1 MAPALICA
9 SVEVALNRT
18 LRLDPLVLAD
28 LGKMRGTVIALTVEV
43 FQWDFFIEVLDDGV
57 RVAPTNAVAVA
68 VHLRGTPIALGRIA
82 AHYLGEQPG
91 LPAGM
96 QVEGD
101 LEALSRFIR
110 LLVRVGLTPEE
121 LVAKALG
128 DGPAQRV
135 VGGLRGLL
143 GFGLKSSKTIVSNAS
158 EYLREERYALAR
170 KVDAEAWADAVDA
183 LRDATERLDARI
195 ARLERAR
202 KTAAEQEV
210 KA

>member
-18 LRLDPLVLAD
+18 LRLDAVVLAD
-28 LGKMRGTVIALTVEV
+28 LGKLRGAVLALTVEV
-43 FQWDFFIEVLDDGV
+43 FDWDFFIEVLEDGV
-57 RVAPTNAVAVA
+57 RVAPTAPTAAV
-68 VHLRGTPIALGRIA
+68 VHLRGTPLALGRIA
-82 AHYLGEQPG
+82 AHYLGEHPG

-101 LEALSRFIR
+101 LEVLSRFIR

-128 DGPAQRV
+128 NGPAQRL

-143 GFGLKSSKTIVSNAS
+143 GFGLKSGKTVVSNTA

-170 KVDAEAWADAVDA
+170 KVDAEDWADAVDS
-183 LRDATERLDARI
+183 LRDATERLEARI
-195 ARLERAR
+195 ARLERVPAPIA
-202 KTAAEQEV
+202 TEQ